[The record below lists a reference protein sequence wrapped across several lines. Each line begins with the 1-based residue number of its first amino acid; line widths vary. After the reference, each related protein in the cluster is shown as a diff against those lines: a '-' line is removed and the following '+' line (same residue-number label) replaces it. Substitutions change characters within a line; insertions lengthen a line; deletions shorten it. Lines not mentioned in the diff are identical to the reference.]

1 MIREAVARYGSND
14 WVKVCQKLRSQQ
26 ITPEQCQARWE
37 NVLRDQT
44 VKVHRLLLLLFKG
57 PWSEEEDA
65 ILRSLVE
72 KFGPKKWSTI
82 ASYINGRI
90 GKQVMFMVGFENSV
104 VNGGSIT

>member
-1 MIREAVARYGSND
+1 MGKCFARTNSEGKHFCILNIF
-14 WVKVCQKLRSQQ
+14 Q
-26 ITPEQCQARWE
+26 
-37 NVLRDQT
+37 
-44 VKVHRLLLLLFKG
+44 G

-90 GKQVMFMVGFENSV
+90 GKQVVYRC
-104 VNGGSIT
+104 IRKI

>member
-1 MIREAVARYGSND
+1 MEESF
-14 WVKVCQKLRSQQ
+14 K
-26 ITPEQCQARWE
+26 E
-37 NVLRDQT
+37 
-44 VKVHRLLLLLFKG
+44 KG

-90 GKQVMFMVGFENSV
+90 GKQVGVSDSV
-104 VNGGSIT
+104 HRSVASGG

>member
-1 MIREAVARYGSND
+1 MGERSSRPDRESRTYEGFF
-14 WVKVCQKLRSQQ
+14 
-26 ITPEQCQARWE
+26 EG
-37 NVLRDQT
+37 
-44 VKVHRLLLLLFKG
+44 KG

-90 GKQVMFMVGFENSV
+90 GKQVGVFQRIDISAAS
-104 VNGGSIT
+104 GGSTTSVLPYRRMCGRKRRMRF

>member
-1 MIREAVARYGSND
+1 MGKCSTRTNSEGKLFGSLNIF
-14 WVKVCQKLRSQQ
+14 Q
-26 ITPEQCQARWE
+26 
-37 NVLRDQT
+37 
-44 VKVHRLLLLLFKG
+44 G

-90 GKQVMFMVGFENSV
+90 GKQVMYL
-104 VNGGSIT
+104 SIG